1 MIPPADLS
9 SAVEIVLLA
18 MGIAGV
24 VVGCAGLLLVRD
36 TYLRLHYLGP
46 ASSLGSPLIIAA
58 LVVHEGLSF
67 SAVKLA
73 LIAVLLLGSGA
84 VAVAA
89 FGRAVVQRQGLVDT
103 DPPS

>member
-1 MIPPADLS
+1 MIPPADVS

-24 VVGCAGLLLVRD
+24 VAGCVGLLLVRD

-46 ASSLGSPLIIAA
+46 ASSLGSPLLIAA
-58 LVVHEGLSF
+58 LVIHEGLSF
-67 SAVKLA
+67 SAAKLV
-73 LIAVLLLGSGA
+73 LIGVLLLGSGA
-84 VAVAA
+84 VTVAA
-89 FGRAVVQRQGLVDT
+89 FGRAVARRQGLVDT